1 MGTPEFAVQSLK
13 ILVEHHFNI
22 VAVVTAPD
30 KPSGRGL
37 QLHPSPVKQFAQE
50 NGIPV
55 LQPLKLKSPEFIE
68 ELKSYKAD
76 LQIVVA
82 FRMLPEIV
90 WDMPRLG
97 TINLHASLLP
107 DYRGAAPINRAI
119 MNGEKQ
125 TGITTFFLK
134 HEIDTG
140 DMLLQEKIPIA
151 ENDTAGTLH
160 DKLMIRGAELILKT
174 VEMVVEGNYTPV
186 PQTTSSNKTAPKIFK
201 ENCRINWDQD
211 AETIRNFVR
220 GLSPYPAAYT
230 FLENKLLKI
239 FDVSVE
245 LAQQSI
251 NPGTVVTDNKTYLKF
266 AAKNGFVLV
275 HDLQMEG
282 KKRMPVKEFL
292 KGNQVKTT

>member
-119 MNGEKQ
+119 MNGEKE
-125 TGITTFFLK
+125 TGITTFYLK

-151 ENDTAGTLH
+151 ENDTAGSLH
-160 DKLMIRGAELILKT
+160 DKLMIRGAKLILKT
-174 VEMVVEGNYTPV
+174 VEMVAEGNYTPV